1 MRHSQQRD
9 AILRVLRA
17 SRAHPT
23 AEHIYAEVRKV
34 LPNVS
39 LGTVYRNIRQL
50 SESGELITLETED
63 KSVHYDGNT
72 APHRHFV
79 CNRCHRILDL
89 FFDVPLPPELVALG
103 FAVESEKCIYYGL
116 CSDCAQ
122 NHPPAVPQIATQSN
136 E

>member
-9 AILRVLRA
+9 AILRVLRS

-50 SESGELITLETED
+50 SENGELITLETED

-79 CNRCHRILDL
+79 CNRCRRILDL

-103 FAVESEKCIYYGL
+103 FTVESEKCVYYGL
-116 CSDCAQ
+116 CPDCAQ
-122 NHPPAVPQIATQSN
+122 GSPPTVSQNCDSIQ
-136 E
+136 

>member
-89 FFDVPLPPELVALG
+89 
-103 FAVESEKCIYYGL
+103 AVESEKCIYYGL

-122 NHPPAVPQIATQSN
+122 NHPPAVSQIATQSN